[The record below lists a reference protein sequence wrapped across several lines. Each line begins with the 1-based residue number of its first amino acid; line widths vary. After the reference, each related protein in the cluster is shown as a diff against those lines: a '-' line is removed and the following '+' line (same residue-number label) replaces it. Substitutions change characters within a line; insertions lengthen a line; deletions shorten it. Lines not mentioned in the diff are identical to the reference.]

1 MPIPPAALLRR
12 LESTRLDYG
21 SGRAAEKLRL
31 LARLD
36 RARLRTAQ
44 QVLRLHEHLA
54 FMRAYPDDRA
64 VLARVERM
72 LRRFVRRGDLR
83 RYRGALADS
92 GIAGTAI
99 RYAFFWPTAR
109 WLATRWPAR
118 LSIDWTNFD
127 APERLASALPLLVTP
142 VEAIWLRLGDTTPR
156 RALDRL
162 RGKRTPDGTFYVR
175 RVAAMPGDDFTRES
189 YFDAL
194 DVPLV
199 LQPGD
204 DTPSRTHA
212 RHASSPV
219 VFRTRPPERARP
231 DLARELARP
240 PRAVRRVP
248 PREARELIDLGRAAM
263 ATRAR
268 DLDAFA
274 YGSARDVRVVDDGDG
289 LAWAIIGVVPER
301 RPVLRSVYGIVTLR
315 NGVPIGYLDIHVL
328 FGCADLAYNTFA
340 SFRGAEAAHV
350 LARLLAALRHLFAAT
365 SFTLAPYQ
373 LGRDNEEAIDS
384 GAWWFYYKLGFR
396 PRAAAIRAIARAELA
411 RMTANPR
418 HRSSPRTLA
427 RLAEDYLYFETAGA
441 RAPHWPSLDT
451 LGERVAARLA
461 ARAGAD
467 RESAVRECVRAAM
480 RLLEAGRVRG
490 AGERTTWSRWAPI
503 VAALPGITRW
513 SAFDRR
519 ALARVIAAKAGPSED
534 EYLARFDA
542 HPRLDGALRRLT
554 GS

>member
-1 MPIPPAALLRR
+1 MPIPPATLLRR
-12 LESTRLDYG
+12 LEATRLDYG
-21 SGRAAEKLRL
+21 PGRAAEKVRL
-31 LARLD
+31 LAGLD

-44 QVLRLHEHLA
+44 QVLRLHEHLV

-72 LRRFVRRGDLR
+72 LRRFERRGDLR
-83 RYRGALADS
+83 RHCDALADS
-92 GIAGTAI
+92 GVAGTAI

-118 LSIDWTNFD
+118 LWIDWASLD
-127 APERLASALPLLVTP
+127 APERLAAALPLLVTP
-142 VEAIWLRLGDTTPR
+142 VEAIWLRLGSATPR

-162 RGKRTPDGTFYVR
+162 RGRRTPDGTFYVR

-189 YFDAL
+189 FFDTL

-212 RHASSPV
+212 RHAGSPV
-219 VFRTRPPERARP
+219 VFRARPPERARP
-231 DLARELARP
+231 DLVRELARP
-240 PRAVRRVP
+240 PRAVRRAQSA
-248 PREARELIDLGRAAM
+248 EAQQLIDLGRAAM

-274 YGSARDVRVVDDGDG
+274 YGSARDVRIVDDGDG
-289 LAWAIIGVVPER
+289 LEWAIIGVFPER
-301 RPVLRSVYGIVTLR
+301 RPVLRSVYGVITLR

-328 FGCADLAYNTFA
+328 FRCVDLAYNTFE
-340 SFRGAEAAHV
+340 SFRGAEAAYV

-373 LGRDNEEAIDS
+373 LGRDNDEAIDS

-396 PRAAAIRAIARAELA
+396 PRASAIRAIARAELA
-411 RMTANPR
+411 RMAANPR
-418 HRSSPRTLA
+418 HRSSARTLA
-427 RLAEDYLYFETAGA
+427 RLADDYLYFETGGA
-441 RAPHWPSLDT
+441 RAPHWPSLDA
-451 LGERVAARLA
+451 LGARVSARLA

-467 RESAVRECVRAAM
+467 RESAVRESVRAAT
-480 RLLEAGRVRG
+480 RLLGGARVRG
-490 AGERTTWSRWAPI
+490 ASERTAWARWAPI
-503 VAALPGITRW
+503 VAVLPGVARW
-513 SAFDRR
+513 SATDRR
-519 ALARVIAAKAGPSED
+519 ALARVIAAKGGPADD

-542 HPRLDGALRRLT
+542 HPRLGAALRRLT